1 MQGYRLSSWGTPPR
15 LEPVHLPEPTAD
27 QVLVT
32 VEGAGLCHSDVH
44 VIDAPPGA
52 LSFSL
57 PFTLGHEVAGRVAQ
71 VGASVRSVQVGDPV
85 LVYGPWGCGDCPRC
99 AQGYENYCDRRGTL
113 GFSGLG
119 LGRDGGLADAVL
131 VPSERHLEP
140 LGDLDPVQA
149 APLTDAGLTSYHAV
163 AGCRQQ
169 LGPDATAVV
178 IGVGGLGHLAI
189 QILRAITDCT
199 VIAVDVRDEAL
210 ALAESFGA
218 HGTVRAGHGA
228 ECAITKAT
236 DGRGADAVFDF
247 VGSSATLALATQ
259 VLRADGDLVL
269 VGSGGGELLVRKG
282 TGLPQGARLSLPF
295 WGSRTELSEVVALAR
310 AGKLRAEVE
319 RFALCDVYLAL
330 ERLRAG
336 TLTGRAVLVPG

>member
-1 MQGYRLSSWGTPPR
+1 MRGYRLSNWGTAPR
-15 LEPVHLPEPTAD
+15 LEPIHLPDPTAEE
-27 QVLVT
+27 VLVT

-52 LSFSL
+52 LSFTL

-71 VGASVRSVQVGDPV
+71 VGTSVRSVLVGDLV

-99 AQGYENYCDRRGTL
+99 AQGHENYCDRRGSL

-131 VPSERHLEP
+131 VPSARHLEP

-149 APLTDAGLTSYHAV
+149 APLSDAGLTSYHAV
-163 AGCRQQ
+163 ASCRHR
-169 LGPDATAVV
+169 LGPEATALV

-189 QILRAITDCT
+189 QILRSITDCT

-210 ALAESFGA
+210 VLAESFGA
-218 HGTVRAGHGA
+218 HSTVRAGHGA
-228 ECAITKAT
+228 ERFITAAT
-236 DGRGADAVFDF
+236 GGRGADAVFDF
-247 VGSSATLALATQ
+247 VGSPATLALATQ
-259 VLRADGDLVL
+259 VLRADADLVL

-295 WGSRTELSEVVALAR
+295 WGSRTELSAVVALAR
-310 AGKLRAEVE
+310 AGKLRVEVE
-319 RFALCDVYLAL
+319 RFALSDVDLAL